1 MTPQHARQIQTMTYA
16 EYLAHEEA
24 TGMKHEFI
32 NGEVFAMTGGT
43 IQHSALASR
52 ITTALSNA
60 LAGRPCQ
67 VFTSDGRVRIVV
79 DNVSTYPDISVV
91 CGSLVTAPDDS
102 EAIINP
108 VVLVEV
114 LSDWTEGYDRGKKFE
129 RYRRLPSLQAY
140 VLVTQTDPQIEVY
153 QRQGARWALTEAH
166 AGDSVT
172 IDTLGVT
179 LDVDAMYANPL
190 PESE

>member
-1 MTPQHARQIQTMTYA
+1 MTYT

-32 NGEVFAMTGGT
+32 NGEVWAMTGGT
-43 IQHSALASR
+43 LQHSALASR
-52 ITTALSNA
+52 ITRLLGNA
-60 LAGRPCQ
+60 LEGQPCQ
-67 VFTSDGRVRIVV
+67 VYTSDGRVRIVV

-91 CGSLVTAPDDS
+91 CGSLVRAPDDP

-114 LSDWTEGYDRGKKFE
+114 LSDSTEGYDRGKKFE
-129 RYRRLPSLQAY
+129 RYRRLPSLRAY
-140 VLVTQTDPQIEVY
+140 VLVTQAEPQIEVY
-153 QRQGARWALTEAH
+153 QRQGTRWALTEAH

-172 IDTLGVT
+172 IDALGVT
-179 LDVDAMYANPL
+179 LDVDAVYANPL
-190 PESE
+190 PESEG